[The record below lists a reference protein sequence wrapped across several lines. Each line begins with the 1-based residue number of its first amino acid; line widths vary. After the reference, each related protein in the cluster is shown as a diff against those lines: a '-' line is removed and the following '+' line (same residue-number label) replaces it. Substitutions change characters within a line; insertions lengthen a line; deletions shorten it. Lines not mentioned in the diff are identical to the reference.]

1 MIDDDAIAFRSR
13 DYVLKEVPSIAASPT
28 ASQSQNKYQCRSFL
42 KISSVMAKL
51 DSNFSQQSKHSTA
64 ASYSFD
70 ASDYFV
76 RIFRLNPWNERIDR
90 VPTSIFLKLICL
102 SSDRLTRSYSRI

>member
-13 DYVLKEVPSIAASPT
+13 DYELKEVPSIAVSPT
-28 ASQSQNKYQCRSFL
+28 ASQTQNKYQCRSFL

-64 ASYSFD
+64 ASYSFG

-76 RIFRLNPWNERIDR
+76 RISKLDPWNEMIDR
-90 VPTSIFLKLICL
+90 VPT
-102 SSDRLTRSYSRI
+102 